1 MFYNYYRDEGSEY
14 NECTARGACSI
25 TPKMSSLQEVLII
38 FLRQISFYALML
50 NKMEEDISQIS
61 DMVVESLAGLIS
73 TTDYTDEQLLG
84 LVGKQYALLV
94 KTKRQYLQMCKN
106 KDISCK
112 EIKFGLEVTPQTTL
126 TEIISQGEK
135 LVIDKFNQMSASQRN
150 LYEILLAVI
159 KSVCANIISLKDNN
173 NQNDENAKTVVLKGL
188 DLLNHSKFSE
198 SRVKSKI
205 KELVKADENLL
216 KEIGDFQRKIF
227 GQIKEVKVS
236 HSTEIG
242 KAILVAGGGLS
253 ELYHL
258 LEATENK
265 EVDVYTHGDL
275 LIAHAFENFSKFKN
289 LKGHYGS
296 CSEKCI
302 LDFAT
307 FPGAILLTRNSSQNI
322 EYLYRG
328 RLFTTEKFKPQ
339 GVVQIVNNDFRKVIK
354 SALEAKGFAKGQKRD
369 FENVGFDTE
378 ILKGELNRIFEKFTN
393 NEIEKL
399 VIIGIANHS
408 RQQENYFKTLSRH
421 LPEKTLVISFSYN
434 LDYKDTLT
442 INVGNNV
449 AIVYEI
455 LTYLFGMIP
464 KSSDR
469 VSIFVTKCDAGSIS
483 KIIALKENGAKN
495 VYLSNCA
502 PNVINPS
509 VQATLEDA
517 YGIKTT
523 ADPEHDAKKL

>member
-14 NECTARGACSI
+14 NECNARGACSI

-94 KTKRQYLQMCKN
+94 KTKRQYLQICKN
-106 KDISCK
+106 KNISCK
-112 EIKFGLEVTPQTTL
+112 EIKFGLDVTPQTTL
-126 TEIISQGEK
+126 TGIISQGEK

-150 LYEILLAVI
+150 LYEILLSVI
-159 KSVCANIISLKDNN
+159 KSVCANIIDLKDNHRD
-173 NQNDENAKTVVLKGL
+173 DENAKIEVLKGL
-188 DLLNHSKFSE
+188 DLLNHPKFSE
-198 SRVKSKI
+198 SRIKSKI
-205 KELVKADENLL
+205 KELVKTDENLL
-216 KEIGDFQRKIF
+216 KEIGDSQREEF
-227 GQIKEVKVS
+227 GKIKEVKVS
-236 HSTEIG
+236 HSTDTG
-242 KAILVAGGGLS
+242 KAILVSGGCLS
-253 ELYHL
+253 DLYQL
-258 LEATENK
+258 LEAAENK

-289 LKGHYGS
+289 LKGHYGN

-307 FPGAILLTRNSSQNI
+307 FPGSILLTRNSSQNI

-339 GVVQIVNNDFRKVIK
+339 GVVQIQNDDFKKVIK
-354 SALEAKGFAKGQKRD
+354 SALEAKGFARGQKRD
-369 FENVGFDTE
+369 FEKVGFDMET
-378 ILKGELNRIFEKFTN
+378 LKGELNLIADKFSN

-399 VIIGIANHS
+399 MIIGIANHS
-408 RQQENYFKTLSRH
+408 HQQETYFKTLVKY
-421 LPEKTLVISFSYN
+421 LPEKTQVISFSYN
-434 LDYKDTLT
+434 LDYKDILK
-442 INVGNNV
+442 INAGNNV

-455 LTYLFGMIP
+455 LTYLFEMIP
-464 KSSDR
+464 RTSDR

-509 VQATLEDA
+509 VQSTLEA
-517 YGIKTT
+517 TYGIKTT
-523 ADPEHDAKKL
+523 ADAEHDAKKL